1 MAQYNE
7 GMSHFAHAF
16 VGLADN
22 GNLSNCRMVHEFVFN
37 FCRIRIEA
45 ADDEHVFESIG
56 DCNVAP
62 LVHDADVTSMEPPV
76 GINCLRCC
84 FGIGKV
90 SRHHVVS
97 TADDFARLT
106 TRNFIVVLI
115 NNSNFNIGDG
125 APTRC

>member
-22 GNLSNCRMVHEFVFN
+22 GNLSNRRMIHEFVFN

-62 LVHDADVTSMEPPV
+62 LVHDANVAGMEPPIS
-76 GINCLRCC
+76 INCLRCC
-84 FGIGKV
+84 FGIGEV
-90 SRHHVVS
+90 SRHHVVA
-97 TADDFARLT
+97 TANDFTRLAAG
-106 TRNFIVVLI
+106 NFIVVLI
-115 NNSNFNIGDG
+115 NNSHFNVSNRTT
-125 APTRC
+125 TRC

>member
-7 GMSHFAHAF
+7 CMSHFAHAF
-16 VGLADN
+16 VGLSDN
-22 GNLSNCRMVHEFVFN
+22 GNLSNRRMIHEFVFN

-62 LVHDADVTSMEPPV
+62 LVHDANVAGMEPPISV
-76 GINCLRCC
+76 NCLRCC

-90 SRHHVVS
+90 SRHHVVAA
-97 TADDFARLT
+97 ADDFARLT

-115 NNSNFNIGDG
+115 NNSNVNIGNG